1 MKNKILI
8 NLFLLL
14 TLIISF
20 QTWAAADTSQVKC
33 QETLQI
39 ILRGHLGTVTPAFVD
54 EKNDF
59 LKQLAGL
66 NYNEVI
72 PWEPNKKD
80 KALRKLIRKHGLNSL
95 LSKNIPAFD
104 HTQKVGASRVHI
116 NELHFSQYAASN
128 HTGEYTVV
136 GNAIAFK
143 SGQLDPAKFPRI
155 QVWRDVTGKIWTLDH
170 RRLVSMVLAGMDRE
184 IDVEFVSF
192 DFFKDDRFK
201 FTNMGDGNSIVL
213 SLTKEDKTSKAPIAI
228 VITKPKSK
236 GVFKK
241 VENSTLERAL
251 ESERDAPARKWE
263 ETRGEN
269 YLLALEKYSATLSEE
284 FKLAAEGNVGELYS
298 LFNKI
303 AEVKYRAKEAD
314 SVLAKLIKKDKKLL
328 EAKKSIKNLDEA
340 RELIGDG
347 IGIRAFLNSNNE
359 GLVDS
364 RAVDIFVDRLA
375 SKIEQGSIQVTEIL
389 NYRAI
394 NNETQAYLTD
404 QHIQKLIEADLRA
417 SQRAKK
423 QGKPHTMMIVKNGVG
438 AYKEMGY
445 TSFHFNF
452 GVTQEILG
460 EVQVRG
466 RLIHQVTEAMHLFY
480 DLKSGKPLSPE
491 TLEKPILASAVKAFL
506 ELNEKDKSTY
516 YNYLQKAVVQA
527 RKAELGLDSPK
538 VLLPSMFPKEL
549 EIEKLKMEL

>member
-8 NLFLLL
+8 NLLILL
-14 TLIISF
+14 TLTLSF
-20 QTWAAADTSQVKC
+20 QTWAAPDTTQVKC

-39 ILRGHLGTVTPAFVD
+39 ILRGHLGTVTPAFVE

-80 KALRKLIRKHGLNSL
+80 KALRRLIRKHGVTSL

-104 HTQKVGASRVHI
+104 HTQKVGPARVHI

-143 SGQLDPAKFPRI
+143 SGQLDPTKFPRI

-228 VITKPKSK
+228 VITKPKAK

-251 ESERDAPARKWE
+251 QSERDGPSRKWE
-263 ETRGEN
+263 DARGEN
-269 YLLALEKYSATLSEE
+269 YLLSLEKYSATLSEE
-284 FKLAAEGNVGELYS
+284 YKLAAEGNEGEVHS
-298 LFNKI
+298 LFNRI
-303 AEVKYRAKEAD
+303 AEVKSRAKEAD
-314 SVLAKLIKKDKKLL
+314 SVLAKLIKKDKKLF
-328 EAKKSIKNLDEA
+328 EAKKSIKDLDEA
-340 RELIGDG
+340 RGLIGDG
-347 IGIRAFLNSNNE
+347 IGIRAFLNSNND

-364 RAVDIFVDRLA
+364 RAVDVFVDRLA
-375 SKIEQGSIQVTEIL
+375 TKIEQGSIQVTEIL
-389 NYRAI
+389 NYRAT

-404 QHIQKLIEADLRA
+404 QHIQKLINADLIA

-423 QGKPHTMMIVKNGVG
+423 LGKPHTMMIAKNGPG

-452 GVTQEILG
+452 GATEDIIG

-466 RLIHQVTEAMHLFY
+466 RLIHQVTETMHLFY
-480 DLKSGKPLSPE
+480 DLKTGKPLRPE
-491 TLEKPILASAVKAFL
+491 ILEKPILAAAVKAFL
-506 ELNEKDKSTY
+506 ELSEKDKSSY
-516 YNYLQKAVVQA
+516 YNYLQKAVIQA
-527 RKAELGLDSPK
+527 RKSELGVETSK
-538 VLLPSMFPKEL
+538 VLLPSNFPKEL
-549 EIEKLKMEL
+549 DIEKLKLEL